1 MRGTRGDGGGAIGSR
16 RALVVLVAACT
27 AAVAL
32 PAAPAAARRTP
43 SYNSPG
49 YKGTRRAP
57 ATKAAPLPKPI
68 ALSSSG
74 LKPNVLVD
82 AAGTAHITWNEGNG
96 DAADVLRY
104 CRLRRGATR
113 CDNPP
118 ATQRLVPDKPYDVGD
133 DPRYNVDNDGPRVL
147 AVGDQLV
154 LMTHRYPTTFPKP
167 DGSDQANTTLIWVS
181 DDGGSSFTGPAVV
194 ADGQISGGAVAFGPD
209 DDPTIA
215 TITDTVTGGTFV
227 QAIHPGSYT
236 SAKVN
241 LQTGPDQAYSGSL
254 ALSGGL
260 PVAAY
265 DDLTNHIYIR
275 RWSGREPF
283 GDSGTWS
290 APTVLTGQDSRL
302 AGGPRGLYMI
312 DRSGFGKP
320 YEVRRLDGPS
330 PSRPVTIA
338 SARAPGV
345 LGDLFEDASG
355 RLHAA
360 WTDRDSRDAGVRLRS
375 STDGRRWSTQQ
386 TLLRGASA
394 GQTDLGAASDGGGFA
409 AINTTG
415 GINSPGPIAAVAF
428 GASGP
433 TGRKGL
439 GGLAGGSGDQ
449 SATSGCQRLTFGSVV
464 VRGQSGCFLRGTGS
478 AARMSVTTGP
488 INLNGLQ
495 IVPDAGVKILIDPR
509 AHTLDTTGSVSVEL
523 SGGGIGPITL
533 WHGELHVQLPNAG
546 AGQTLF
552 SFDTSRFGV
561 DLLGFGVRGRV
572 DVILGADNVR
582 VPIALAL
589 PPVLGDI
596 RGQTELVADGKRGLH
611 VDSLHVHVGNVFV
624 GPLLID
630 YFDLDY
636 SGAGDV
642 WRGAAGLHFP
652 PPGLGGA
659 LKAEV
664 EFDMGRYKHGAISYE
679 PPPPGIVIGPFVYLT
694 KIGGELDLDPTH
706 IAALATVGAGA
717 AVNGVSPVS
726 VDGRF
731 DMTFPPKPKPLDFK
745 MSGTVKVLFLGLA
758 DGFLNFQADGYAAF
772 GGHAGLDLSV
782 LSLDAN
788 VNGFVD
794 GSKGAFG
801 ADAKAQMCV
810 DLKFGPFSFPCVA
823 GELALNNNGLAACAE
838 ADLPEPVG
846 RQSAGI
852 ELPWSDV
859 SPAVLVSP
867 PALAYTIAS
876 HLAFPCH
883 TDAYRSPP
891 RAATARLAAVGDTT
905 VTVPAGVPTET
916 IALFGD
922 GGPPRVTLRG
932 PRGEAPA
939 QGSATITNAPAGATF
954 VKLNRPA
961 AGTWTISLEPGS
973 PAVKR
978 LLQSDGY
985 TPARVRARLGG
996 RGRARAIHYSVSG
1009 LGHGQSVVFAER
1021 GRFGTRLIGRAR
1033 AARGLLRFAPADA
1046 RGGRRAVLALVQ
1058 HGGLVTDTV
1067 RVGTYVAPGPL
1078 RPARV
1083 RGVSLRRRGNSV
1095 TASWRGVGGAARY
1108 VVRVRGS
1115 HGMRRLR
1122 VLSARSRKL
1131 RVSRLAPGD
1140 RLAVTVS
1147 ALSRA
1152 GRAGPAGSA
1161 VERQPRQPRHRRR

>member
-1 MRGTRGDGGGAIGSR
+1 MQQRGAVAHQRI
-16 RALVVLVAACT
+16 LVAIVAALSGFALLPVAT
-27 AAVAL
+27 AE
-32 PAAPAAARRTP
+32 ARLP

-57 ATKAAPLPKPI
+57 ATKPGPLPKPI

-74 LKPNVLVD
+74 LKPNVFVD
-82 AAGTAHITWNEGNG
+82 AAGTAHITWSEDDG
-96 DAADVLRY
+96 DAADVVRY
-104 CRLRRGATR
+104 CRLRRGSTR

-118 ATQRLVPDKPYDVGD
+118 STQRLVPDKPYGVGD
-133 DPRYNVDNDGPRVL
+133 DPRFNVDNDGPRVL

-154 LMTHRYPTTFPKP
+154 LMTHRYPTVFPKP
-167 DGSDQANTTLIWVS
+167 DGSDQSSTTLIWVS

-194 ADGQISGGAVAFGPD
+194 GDGQISGGAVAFGPD
-209 DDPTIA
+209 DDPTLA

-241 LQTGPDQAYSGSL
+241 LQTGADQAYSGSL

-283 GDSGTWS
+283 GDPGTWS
-290 APTVLTGQDSRL
+290 PPTVLTGQDSQL
-302 AGGPRGLYMI
+302 AGGPRGLYLI
-312 DRSGFGKP
+312 ERPGYGKP
-320 YEVRRLDGPS
+320 YEVRRVDGAS
-330 PSRPVTIA
+330 PGRPVKIA
-338 SARAPGV
+338 TAGAPGV
-345 LGDLFEDASG
+345 LKSFFQDPSG
-355 RLHAA
+355 RLLAA
-360 WTDRDSRDAGVRLRS
+360 WTDRNSRDAGVRLRT
-375 STDGRRWSTQQ
+375 STDGRRWSAMQ
-386 TLLRGASA
+386 TLLRGANA
-394 GQTDLGAASDGGGFA
+394 GQTALGAAADGGGFA

-428 GASGP
+428 GASGA

-439 GGLAGGSGDQ
+439 GGLTGGSGDQ

-488 INLNGLQ
+488 LNLNGLQ

-533 WHGELHVQLPNAG
+533 WHGELHVKLPNAG

-572 DVILGADNVR
+572 DVILGADSVR

-589 PPVLGDI
+589 PPILGDV

-611 VDSLHVHVGNVFV
+611 IDSLHVHVGNVFA

-630 YFDLDY
+630 YIDLDY

-706 IAALATVGAGA
+706 LAALATVAAGA
-717 AVNGVSPVS
+717 SVNGVSPVS

-731 DMTFPPKPKPLDFK
+731 DMTFPPRPKPVDFK
-745 MSGTVKVLFLGLA
+745 MSGTVKVLFVGLA
-758 DGFLNFQADGYAAF
+758 DGFLDFQGDGYAAF

-782 LSLDAN
+782 LTLDAN
-788 VNGFVD
+788 ANGFVD
-794 GSKGAFG
+794 GSSGAFG
-801 ADAKAQMCV
+801 ADARAQMCV
-810 DLKFGPFSFPCVA
+810 DIKFGPFSFPCVA
-823 GELALNNNGLAACAE
+823 GELAMNNAGFAACAE
-838 ADLPEPVG
+838 ADLPDPVG
-846 RQSAGI
+846 HQSAGI
-852 ELPWSDV
+852 ELAWSDV

-876 HLAFPCH
+876 HLTFPCH

-891 RAATARLAAVGDTT
+891 RAATARLAAAGDTT

-939 QGSATITNAPAGATF
+939 AGSATITNAPAGATY

-973 PAVKR
+973 PAVKQV
-978 LLQSDGY
+978 LQSDGY
-985 TPARVRARLGG
+985 TPARVSARLGG
-996 RGRARAIHYSVSG
+996 RGRARAIRYSISG
-1009 LGHGQSVVFAER
+1009 LGHGQTVIFAER
-1021 GRFGTRLIGRAR
+1021 GRFGTRIVGRAR
-1033 AARGLLRFAPADA
+1033 SARGLLRFAPADA
-1046 RGGRRAVLALVQ
+1046 RGGRRAVLALVR
-1058 HGGLVTDTV
+1058 HRGMVTDTV
-1067 RVGTYVAPGPL
+1067 RIGTYVAPGPV
-1078 RPARV
+1078 RPAHVSGV
-1083 RGVSLRRRGNSV
+1083 RLRRRGNSV
-1095 TASWRGVGGAARY
+1095 TVSWRGVRGAARY

-1115 HGMRRLR
+1115 HGMRRMRL
-1122 VLSARSRKL
+1122 LSARSRKL

-1140 RLAVTVS
+1140 RLAVSVA
-1147 ALSRA
+1147 ALSRT
-1152 GRAGPAGSA
+1152 GREGPAGKA
-1161 VERQPRQPRHRRR
+1161 VERAPRKPRRPHRRRR